1 MCVPHRQA
9 THAITWEE
17 RSHAIDSH
25 AKHMYIIQIYTQAN
39 RDKYL
44 ARIAGSITIMIIYN
58 QENQSCQD
66 ERDKELEKCTC
77 QGE

>member
-9 THAITWEE
+9 THVIPQNE
-17 RSHAIDSH
+17 RSHATDSH
-25 AKHMYIIQIYTQAN
+25 AKQVYIIQIYTQVI
-39 RDKYL
+39 REEYL
-44 ARIAGSITIMIIYN
+44 AIIACSMIIKIIYN
-58 QENQSCQD
+58 QENQLCRD